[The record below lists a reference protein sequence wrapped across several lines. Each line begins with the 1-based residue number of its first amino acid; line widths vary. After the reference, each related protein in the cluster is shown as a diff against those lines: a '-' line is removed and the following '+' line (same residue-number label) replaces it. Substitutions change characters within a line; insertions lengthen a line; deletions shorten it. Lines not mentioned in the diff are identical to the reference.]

1 MIKEAN
7 LSLTE
12 SEVVQLVN
20 LLPETDVEFYLILE
34 NCSERFTEDQIN
46 QMKEMVQRIR
56 QQQQKTI
63 TE

>member
-1 MIKEAN
+1 MLKEAN

-12 SEVVQLVN
+12 SEVIQMVN

-46 QMKEMVQRIR
+46 QLKEMVRRIR
-56 QQQQKTI
+56 K
-63 TE
+63 

>member
-1 MIKEAN
+1 MLKEAN

-12 SEVVQLVN
+12 SEVIQMVN

-46 QMKEMVQRIR
+46 QLKEMVQRIR
-56 QQQQKTI
+56 Q
-63 TE
+63 